1 MAQVVTSLPSKGEAL
16 SSILHTA
23 ERKKKKKIDVL
34 RSGGPGSHCPQILR
48 DCNMTEGNT
57 HY

>member
-23 ERKKKKKIDVL
+23 ERKKKKKLMFLGVEVL
-34 RSGGPGSHCPQILR
+34 EATAPR
-48 DCNMTEGNT
+48 
-57 HY
+57 Y